1 MSFLYHLSDL
11 MTCFIK
17 YGGITLM
24 LPFLAFSIPI
34 LTIKIIK
41 MPFEGVSKRD

>member
-1 MSFLYHLSDL
+1 MSFLYHLTDL
-11 MTCFIK
+11 ATCFIQN
-17 YGGITLM
+17 GGCTLM

-34 LTIKIIK
+34 LSIKIIK